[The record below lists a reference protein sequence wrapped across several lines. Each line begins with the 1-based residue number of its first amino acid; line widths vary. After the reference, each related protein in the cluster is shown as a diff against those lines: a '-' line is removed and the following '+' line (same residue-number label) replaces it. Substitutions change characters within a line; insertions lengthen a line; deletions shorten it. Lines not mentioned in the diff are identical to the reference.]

1 MAWKNGREASVL
13 AVAGTGSA
21 AASLGRK
28 QVSFGESRWAGIWQ
42 FPCVLHREVLR
53 FFKKCSIFHYR
64 HVIYHVIC
72 VLYLY
77 K

>member
-1 MAWKNGREASVL
+1 MEHMAWKNGREASVL

-42 FPCVLHREVLR
+42 FPCVFTVK
-53 FFKKCSIFHYR
+53 FFAFLKNVVYFI
-64 HVIYHVIC
+64 IDM
-72 VLYLY
+72 
-77 K
+77 